1 MKLISPSH
9 IISSIHFKSIRKPG
23 TFLKVECQPRVKDSG
38 IQGGKRDLESFAV
51 DINFQKL

>member
-23 TFLKVECQPRVKDSG
+23 TFLKVECQLRVMDSG
-38 IQGGKRDLESFAV
+38 TQGGKGHLESFAV